1 MEKLQKS
8 DIKQASKIF
17 ALSMFNDDLH
27 VWFFPDIKTR
37 LKKLE
42 FLYQFKLQSQLKLS
56 YKVSSKLEGLC
67 IWESPDDNHNAI
79 TIYDLISGFFLVFRV
94 GIISLYKMIK
104 YQIWSTKIRNNI
116 NVNRYWYLDVV
127 VVSPEYHGKGF
138 ASKMI
143 KPFLENAKNLA
154 EAVYLET
161 QNINNVP
168 IYEKY
173 GFKLLVSQKFDKTGI
188 IQYCMIKQ

>member
-8 DIKQASKIF
+8 DIMQASKIF

-37 LKKLE
+37 LRKLE
-42 FLYQFKLQSQLKLS
+42 FLYQFKLQTQLKLS

-67 IWESPDDNHNAI
+67 IWESPDDHQSAI
-79 TIYDLISGFFLVFRV
+79 TIYDLIYGFSLVFRV
-94 GIISLYKMIK
+94 GIISLFKMIK
-104 YQIWSTKIRNNI
+104 YRIWSTKIRNSI
-116 NVNRYWYLDVV
+116 NANRYWYLDVV
-127 VVSPEYHGKGF
+127 VVSPEYQGKGF
-138 ASKMI
+138 ASQII
-143 KPFLENAKNLA
+143 KPFLENTKYVG
-154 EAVYLET
+154 ESVYLET

-173 GFKLLVSQKFDKTGI
+173 GFKLLKSQKFDKTGI
-188 IQYCMIKQ
+188 IQYCMIKN

>member
-1 MEKLQKS
+1 MEKLHKS
-8 DIKQASKIF
+8 DIIQASKIF
-17 ALSMFNDDLH
+17 ALSMFNDNLH

-37 LKKLE
+37 LKKLD
-42 FLYQFKLQSQLKLS
+42 FLYQFKLKSQLKLS

-67 IWESPDDNHNAI
+67 IWESPDDHHSAI
-79 TIYDLISGFFLVFRV
+79 TIFDLIYGFSLVFRV

-104 YQIWSTKIRNNI
+104 YQIWSTKLRNNL

-127 VVSPEYHGKGF
+127 VVSPEYQGKGF

-143 KPFLENAKNLA
+143 KPFLENANNLS

-161 QNINNVP
+161 QNLNNVP

-173 GFKLLVSQKFDKTGI
+173 GFKLLASQKFDNTGI